1 MEKHENYHLEFK
13 EQISKTFLKTV
24 CAYSNYNDGII
35 LFGVND
41 KGEYVGLNN
50 LDEDCLKIENMIND
64 SISPRPSFNV
74 SIEEFQDKQ
83 IIKLSV
89 SKGKNPPYYYQ
100 NKTYKRSGSSTLE
113 VDRIELK
120 RLILEGFNLDY
131 EEIESSEKIL
141 DFSVLESKLIDKLNI
156 RELTPDIL
164 KILNLMDSK
173 GNYNFAAELLA
184 DQNKISFSGIDI
196 ARFGLS
202 INQILYRETIK
213 EVSLLTQYDK
223 AVENF
228 KRYYQF
234 EEIVGFN
241 RVKKELIPEKAFREA
256 IANALVHRIW
266 DVNAY
271 IQISMFEDKIVISSP
286 GGLPTGLTEDD
297 YLYRNISLLRNPI
310 ISEVF
315 YKLDYIEKF
324 GTGVMRINE
333 EYSDSIVKPSY
344 KITENFI
351 TVTLPTVEIKPEIL
365 SSDEKVVFD
374 LFVNEPS
381 LSRLEIE
388 NKSGFNKSKAIRTLN
403 SLIDKSIIEKVGDG
417 PSTEYR
423 IKGK

>member
-1 MEKHENYHLEFK
+1 MKKHENYNLEFK
-13 EQISKTFLKTV
+13 EQISKTFLKTI
-24 CAYSNYNDGII
+24 CAYSNYNDGVI

-41 KGEYVGLNN
+41 EGEYVGLSNI
-50 LDEDCLKIENMIND
+50 DEDYLKIENMIND
-64 SISPRPSFNV
+64 SISPRPSFKM
-74 SIEEFQDKQ
+74 SIEEFQDKK
-83 IIKLSV
+83 IIKLLV
-89 SKGKNPPYYYQ
+89 SKGKHPPYYYQ

-120 RLILEGFNLDY
+120 RLILEGFNLGY
-131 EEIESSEKIL
+131 EEIESSKKNL
-141 DFSVLESKLIDKLNI
+141 DFSVLESKLVEKLNI
-156 RELTPDIL
+156 TKLGPDIL
-164 KILNLMDSK
+164 KTLNLMDSK

-184 DQNKISFSGIDI
+184 NQNEILFSGIDI
-196 ARFGLS
+196 ARFGSS
-202 INQILYRETIK
+202 INQILHRETIK

-223 AVENF
+223 AVESF
-228 KRYYQF
+228 KRYYQL
-234 EEIVGFN
+234 EEIIGLN

-256 IANALVHRIW
+256 IANAIVHRVW

-271 IQISMFEDKIVISSP
+271 IQVSMFEDKIIISSP
-286 GGLPTGLTEDD
+286 GGLPIGLTEDD

-315 YKLDYIEKF
+315 YKLNYIEKF

-351 TVTLPTVEIKPEIL
+351 TVTLPTVEIKPESL
-365 SSDEKVVFD
+365 SSDEKIVFD
-374 LFVNEPS
+374 LFVKDPC

-403 SLIDKSIIEKVGDG
+403 SLIDKSVIEKIGNG

-423 IKGK
+423 IKGE

>member
-1 MEKHENYHLEFK
+1 MKKHENYNLEFK
-13 EQISKTFLKTV
+13 EQISKTFLKTI
-24 CAYSNYNDGII
+24 CAYSNYNDGVI

-41 KGEYVGLNN
+41 EGEYVGLSNI
-50 LDEDCLKIENMIND
+50 DEDYLKIENMIND
-64 SISPRPSFNV
+64 SISPRPSFKM
-74 SIEEFQDKQ
+74 SIEEFQDKK
-83 IIKLSV
+83 IIKLLV
-89 SKGKNPPYYYQ
+89 SKGKHPPYYYQ

-120 RLILEGFNLDY
+120 RLILEGFNLGY
-131 EEIESSEKIL
+131 EEIESSKKNL
-141 DFSVLESKLIDKLNI
+141 DFSVLESKLVEKLNI
-156 RELTPDIL
+156 TKLGPDIL
-164 KILNLMDSK
+164 KTLNLMDSK

-184 DQNKISFSGIDI
+184 NQNEILFSGIDI
-196 ARFGLS
+196 ARFGSS
-202 INQILYRETIK
+202 INQILHRETIK

-223 AVENF
+223 AVESF
-228 KRYYQF
+228 KRYYQL
-234 EEIVGFN
+234 EEIIGLN

-256 IANALVHRIW
+256 IANAIVHRVW

-271 IQISMFEDKIVISSP
+271 IQVSMFEDKIIISSP
-286 GGLPTGLTEDD
+286 GGLPIGLTEDD

-315 YKLDYIEKF
+315 YKLNYIEKF

-351 TVTLPTVEIKPEIL
+351 TVTLPTVEIKPESL
-365 SSDEKVVFD
+365 SSDEKIVFD
-374 LFVNEPS
+374 LFVKDPC

-403 SLIDKSIIEKVGDG
+403 SLIDKSVIEKIGNG

-423 IKGK
+423 IKGQ

>member
-1 MEKHENYHLEFK
+1 
-13 EQISKTFLKTV
+13 
-24 CAYSNYNDGII
+24 
-35 LFGVND
+35 
-41 KGEYVGLNN
+41 
-50 LDEDCLKIENMIND
+50 
-64 SISPRPSFNV
+64 
-74 SIEEFQDKQ
+74 
-83 IIKLSV
+83 
-89 SKGKNPPYYYQ
+89 
-100 NKTYKRSGSSTLE
+100 
-113 VDRIELK
+113 
-120 RLILEGFNLDY
+120 
-131 EEIESSEKIL
+131 
-141 DFSVLESKLIDKLNI
+141 
-156 RELTPDIL
+156 
-164 KILNLMDSK
+164 MDSK

-202 INQILYRETIK
+202 INQILHRETIK

-223 AVENF
+223 AVESF

-256 IANALVHRIW
+256 IANTLVHRIW

-315 YKLDYIEKF
+315 YKLDCIEKF

-374 LFVNEPS
+374 LFVNETS

>member
-1 MEKHENYHLEFK
+1 MKKHESYHLEFK
-13 EQISKTFLKTV
+13 EQISKTFLKTI
-24 CAYSNYNDGII
+24 CAYSNYNDGVI

-41 KGEYVGLNN
+41 EGEYVGLSNI
-50 LDEDCLKIENMIND
+50 DEDYLKIENMIND
-64 SISPRPSFNV
+64 SISPRPSFKM
-74 SIEEFQDKQ
+74 SIEEFQDKK

-89 SKGKNPPYYYQ
+89 SKGKHPPYYYQ

-131 EEIESSEKIL
+131 EEIESTKKNL
-141 DFSVLESKLIDKLNI
+141 DFSVLESKLVEKLNI
-156 RELTPDIL
+156 TKLGPDIL
-164 KILNLMDSK
+164 KTLNLMNSK

-184 DQNKISFSGIDI
+184 DQNEILFSGIDI
-196 ARFGLS
+196 ARFGSS
-202 INQILYRETIK
+202 INQILHRETIK

-223 AVENF
+223 AVESF
-228 KRYYQF
+228 KRYYQL
-234 EEIVGFN
+234 EEIIGFN

-256 IANALVHRIW
+256 IANAIVHRVW

-271 IQISMFEDKIVISSP
+271 IQVSMFADKIIISSP

-315 YKLDYIEKF
+315 YKLNYIEKF

-333 EYSDSIVKPSY
+333 EYGDSIVKPSY

-365 SSDEKVVFD
+365 SSDEKIVFD
-374 LFVNEPS
+374 LFVKDPC

-403 SLIDKSIIEKVGDG
+403 SLIDKSVIEKVGVG

-423 IKGK
+423 IKGE

>member
-1 MEKHENYHLEFK
+1 MENHENYHLEFK

-41 KGEYVGLNN
+41 EGEYVGLSN

-64 SISPRPSFNV
+64 SISPRPSFNI

-89 SKGKNPPYYYQ
+89 SKGKHPPYYYQ

-131 EEIESSEKIL
+131 EEIESSKKSL

-164 KILNLMDSK
+164 KTLNLMDNK

-184 DQNKISFSGIDI
+184 NQNEINFSGIDI
-196 ARFGLS
+196 ARFGSS
-202 INQILYRETIK
+202 INQILHRETIK

-223 AVENF
+223 AVESF
-228 KRYYQF
+228 KIYYQF

-241 RVKKELIPEKAFREA
+241 RVKKELVPEKAFREA
-256 IANALVHRIW
+256 IANAIVHRVW

-271 IQISMFEDKIVISSP
+271 IQVSMFEDKIIISSP

-324 GTGVMRINE
+324 GTGIMRINE

-351 TVTLPTVEIKPEIL
+351 TVTLPIVEIKPESL
-365 SSDEKVVFD
+365 SSDEKLVFD
-374 LFVNEPS
+374 LFVKEPS

-403 SLIDKSIIEKVGDG
+403 SLIDKSVIEKVGDG

>member
-1 MEKHENYHLEFK
+1 MKKHENYNLEFK
-13 EQISKTFLKTV
+13 EQISKTFLKTI
-24 CAYSNYNDGII
+24 CAYSNYNDGVI

-41 KGEYVGLNN
+41 EGEYVGLSNI
-50 LDEDCLKIENMIND
+50 DEDYLKIENMIND
-64 SISPRPSFNV
+64 SISPRPSFKM
-74 SIEEFQDKQ
+74 SIEEFQDKK
-83 IIKLSV
+83 IIKLLV
-89 SKGKNPPYYYQ
+89 SKGKHPPYYYQ

-120 RLILEGFNLDY
+120 RLILEGFNLGY
-131 EEIESSEKIL
+131 EEIESSKKNL
-141 DFSVLESKLIDKLNI
+141 DFSVLESKLVEKLNI
-156 RELTPDIL
+156 TKLGPDIL
-164 KILNLMDSK
+164 KTLNLMDSK

-184 DQNKISFSGIDI
+184 NQNEILFSGIDL
-196 ARFGLS
+196 ARFGSS
-202 INQILYRETIK
+202 INQILHRETIK

-223 AVENF
+223 AVESF
-228 KRYYQF
+228 KRYYQL
-234 EEIVGFN
+234 EEIIGLN

-256 IANALVHRIW
+256 IANAIVHRVW

-271 IQISMFEDKIVISSP
+271 IQVSMFEDKIIISSP
-286 GGLPTGLTEDD
+286 GGLPIGLAEDD

-315 YKLDYIEKF
+315 YKLNYIEKF

-351 TVTLPTVEIKPEIL
+351 TVTLPTVEIKPESL
-365 SSDEKVVFD
+365 SSDEKIVFD
-374 LFVNEPS
+374 LFVKDPC

-403 SLIDKSIIEKVGDG
+403 SLIDKSVIEKIGNG

-423 IKGK
+423 IKGQ

>member
-1 MEKHENYHLEFK
+1 MKKHENYNLEFK
-13 EQISKTFLKTV
+13 EQISKTFLKTI
-24 CAYSNYNDGII
+24 CAYSNYNDGVI

-41 KGEYVGLNN
+41 EGEYVGLSNI
-50 LDEDCLKIENMIND
+50 DEDYLKIENMIND
-64 SISPRPSFNV
+64 SISPRPSFKM
-74 SIEEFQDKQ
+74 SIEEFQDKK
-83 IIKLSV
+83 IIKLLV
-89 SKGKNPPYYYQ
+89 SKGKHPPYYYQ

-120 RLILEGFNLDY
+120 RLILEGFNLGY
-131 EEIESSEKIL
+131 EEIESSKKNL
-141 DFSVLESKLIDKLNI
+141 DFSVLESKLVEKLNI
-156 RELTPDIL
+156 TKLGPDIL
-164 KILNLMDSK
+164 KTLNLMDSK

-184 DQNKISFSGIDI
+184 NQNEILFSGIDL
-196 ARFGLS
+196 ARFGSS
-202 INQILYRETIK
+202 INQILHRETIK

-223 AVENF
+223 AVESF
-228 KRYYQF
+228 KRYYQL
-234 EEIVGFN
+234 EEIIGFN

-256 IANALVHRIW
+256 IANAIVHRVW

-271 IQISMFEDKIVISSP
+271 IQVSMFEDKIIISSP
-286 GGLPTGLTEDD
+286 GGLPIGLAEDD

-315 YKLDYIEKF
+315 YKLNYIEKF

-351 TVTLPTVEIKPEIL
+351 TVTLPTVEIKPESL
-365 SSDEKVVFD
+365 SSDEKIVFD
-374 LFVNEPS
+374 LFVKDPC

-403 SLIDKSIIEKVGDG
+403 SLIDKSVIEKIGNG

-423 IKGK
+423 IKGQ